1 MTRPATEQHQ
11 VCDCGCCGPGS
22 DDTDDTAIT
31 ERRSRAPRACVT
43 AESPASGAAPTEPPP
58 DLATPV
64 SDLLTIGEVA
74 RAADVATSALRFYE
88 AEGLVMP
95 AGRTAVG
102 YRLYDPEQ
110 IARVRFIRHAQR
122 LGLSLAEVGEL
133 LAAVDSD
140 DPVPTR
146 DRLRHLVAHKLVT
159 TRQHITELQEFTG
172 QLERVHRRL
181 SGNPGCGCRHL
192 GSCGCLPLDLPPVD
206 QSEGELEAVQT
217 GACGCGCG
225 PTTPAM

>member
-11 VCDCGCCGPGS
+11 GCDCGCCGPG
-22 DDTDDTAIT
+22 DPATTGRT
-31 ERRSRAPRACVT
+31 GRVSRAGVT
-43 AESPASGAAPTEPPP
+43 AESPASGAAPAVPPTGA
-58 DLATPV
+58 ATPV
-64 SDLLTIGEVA
+64 GDLLTIGEVA

-122 LGLSLAEVGEL
+122 LGLSLVEVGEL

-146 DRLRHLVAHKLVT
+146 DRLRHLVGHKLVT

-192 GSCGCLPLDLPPVD
+192 GSCGCLPLDLPPVE

-225 PTTPAM
+225 SSTAAG

>member
-1 MTRPATEQHQ
+1 MTRPATEHHQ
-11 VCDCGCCGPGS
+11 VCDCGSCGPRN
-22 DDTDDTAIT
+22 DDTAT
-31 ERRSRAPRACVT
+31 TGRGSRTSRAGVT
-43 AESPASGAAPTEPPP
+43 AEPPVIGAAPAEPAP
-58 DLATPV
+58 DLTTPV

-122 LGLSLAEVGEL
+122 LGLSLVEVGEL

-192 GSCGCLPLDLPPVD
+192 GSCGCLPLDLPPLD
-206 QSEGELEAVQT
+206 QSEGELDAVQT

-225 PTTPAM
+225 SSTAAG

>member
-1 MTRPATEQHQ
+1 M
-11 VCDCGCCGPGS
+11 
-22 DDTDDTAIT
+22 I
-31 ERRSRAPRACVT
+31 
-43 AESPASGAAPTEPPP
+43 GAAPAEPEP
-58 DLATPV
+58 DLTTPV
-64 SDLLTIGEVA
+64 GALLTIGEVA

-88 AEGLVMP
+88 AEGLVIP

-146 DRLRHLVAHKLVT
+146 DRLRHLVGHKLVT
-159 TRQHITELQEFTG
+159 TRQHITELQEFTS
-172 QLERVHRRL
+172 QLQRVHQRL

-192 GSCGCLPLDLPPVD
+192 GSCGCLPLDLPSVED
-206 QSEGELEAVQT
+206 SDGELETIQT

-225 PTTPAM
+225 PTSAAP